1 MPSKSQKLQDHPA
14 FLSSLG
20 KTLNLNPKT
29 QILVTTNLNDCE
41 INIPEKTD
49 LTFIAILK
57 KGWEGT
63 KTLNFNFNGRGS
75 NINFLA
81 FVIGKNNE
89 KFNLKTNSNH
99 FEGETNAYYTVKTVL
114 FDRSEMD
121 YVGYLNIHKN
131 AQIID
136 SHLSHH
142 TLLLSPDAKVKT
154 VPSLEIE
161 ADDVKAGHSATIGR
175 IDDEMLFY
183 LKSRGIGEKEAKA
196 LLVQGFIKEGLE
208 KLEDEKIR
216 QILDQELSIAL

>member
-1 MPSKSQKLQDHPA
+1 MPSKAQKLQDHPA

-20 KTLNLNPKT
+20 KTLNPNSKT
-29 QILVTTNLNDCE
+29 QILVTTNLSDCE

-49 LTFIAILK
+49 LTFIALLK

-63 KTLNFNFNGRGS
+63 KTLNFNFNGRNS
-75 NINFLA
+75 SINFLA
-81 FVIGKNNE
+81 FVIGTNSE
-89 KFNLKTNSNH
+89 KFTLRTNSNH
-99 FEGETNAYYTVKTVL
+99 ITGETNAYYTVKTVL
-114 FDRSEMD
+114 FDCSEMD

-142 TLLLSPDAKVKT
+142 TLLLSSNTKVKT
-154 VPSLEIE
+154 VPSLEIQ
-161 ADDVKAGHSATIGR
+161 ADDVKAGHSASIGR

-196 LLVQGFIKEGLE
+196 LLVQGFIKKGID
-208 KLEDEKIR
+208 KIPDEKIR
-216 QILDQELSIAL
+216 RILDKELSI

>member
-1 MPSKSQKLQDHPA
+1 MSLQTLSQYIATLPSTFSLQKSSTYIVDRLE
-14 FLSSLG
+14 
-20 KTLNLNPKT
+20 N
-29 QILVTTNLNDCE
+29 CE
-41 INIPEKTD
+41 INIPANTN

-81 FVIGKNNE
+81 FVIGKNDE

-99 FEGETNAYYTVKTVL
+99 FEGETNAYYTIKTVL
-114 FDRSEMD
+114 FDRCEMD
-121 YVGYLNIHKN
+121 YAGYLNIHKN

-142 TLLLSPDAKVKT
+142 TLLLSPNAKVKT

-161 ADDVKAGHSATIGR
+161 ADDVKVGHSATIGH

-183 LKSRGIGEKEAKA
+183 LKSRGISEKEAKA

-208 KLEDEKIR
+208 KLEDKKIR
-216 QILDQELSIAL
+216 QILEKELSINYV

>member
-1 MPSKSQKLQDHPA
+1 MSLQTLPQYI
-14 FLSSLG
+14 
-20 KTLNLNPKT
+20 KTLPPKLT
-29 QILVTTNLNDCE
+29 LQKSGTYIVDRLETSE
-41 INIPEKTD
+41 INLPENVD
-49 LTFIAILK
+49 IQFIAILK

-75 NINFLA
+75 TINFLA

-99 FEGETNAYYTVKTVL
+99 FAGETNAYYTVKTVL
-114 FDRSEMD
+114 FDKSEMD

-196 LLVQGFIKEGLE
+196 LLVQGFIKEDLT
-208 KLEDEKIR
+208 KIEDEKIR
-216 QILDQELSIAL
+216 RILDEELSIDYV